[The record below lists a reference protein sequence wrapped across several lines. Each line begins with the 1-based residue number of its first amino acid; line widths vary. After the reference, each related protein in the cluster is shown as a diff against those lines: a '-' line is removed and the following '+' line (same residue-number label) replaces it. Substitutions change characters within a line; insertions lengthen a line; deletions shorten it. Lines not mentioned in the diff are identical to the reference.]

1 MILQSIKV
9 YGPTPVLH
17 LGGGGGETVPHQML
31 RGATTSIT
39 NITLFKASLM
49 NFESKSLPEPIFM
62 KLEMYGHFVA

>member
-1 MILQSIKV
+1 MVPPLC
-9 YGPTPVLH
+9 YTWEE
-17 LGGGGGETVPHQML
+17 GGETVPHQML